1 MSNSLFIDIGSCQRQ
16 KDGEDCFGDTI
27 YSKKIPEERR
37 VISILSDG
45 LGSGVKANILS
56 SMTTRMAMKFMED
69 NTDLLRSSEIMM
81 DALPICQI
89 RKISYA
95 TFTIVD
101 SELEGKT
108 RIFEMDNPRYIFI
121 RNHRLLA
128 IKGRE
133 FSSPKWKERTI
144 SVSQITTQPED
155 RIILMSDGVT
165 QAGLGNKRYPLG
177 WGRQGCIDFVLK
189 EIEKDPYMSSQT
201 LAQKIVEEALTKE
214 IDHKAGD
221 DIREFAELVSDYD
234 GKVAICGGTTA
245 NIIERELCLKCEIDK
260 TSFDTQIPMAST
272 MEGVDLVT
280 EGILTLTDAY
290 RMLKEGIDRKPNVA
304 SVRLVNLLLGSDRID
319 FVVGTKINVAH
330 QDPSLPMEL
339 EIRRNIVKKIFRLL
353 QSQYLKEISVRY
365 L

>member
-95 TFTIVD
+95 TFSIVD

-128 IKGRE
+128 IKGPHHQHFAGYHPAGRPHYPDVGRRHPGRARQQAL
-133 FSSPKWKERTI
+133 SARLGT
-144 SVSQITTQPED
+144 
-155 RIILMSDGVT
+155 
-165 QAGLGNKRYPLG
+165 AGLYRLRFKR
-177 WGRQGCIDFVLK
+177 
-189 EIEKDPYMSSQT
+189 
-201 LAQKIVEEALTKE
+201 
-214 IDHKAGD
+214 
-221 DIREFAELVSDYD
+221 
-234 GKVAICGGTTA
+234 
-245 NIIERELCLKCEIDK
+245 N
-260 TSFDTQIPMAST
+260 
-272 MEGVDLVT
+272 
-280 EGILTLTDAY
+280 
-290 RMLKEGIDRKPNVA
+290 
-304 SVRLVNLLLGSDRID
+304 
-319 FVVGTKINVAH
+319 
-330 QDPSLPMEL
+330 
-339 EIRRNIVKKIFRLL
+339 
-353 QSQYLKEISVRY
+353 
-365 L
+365 